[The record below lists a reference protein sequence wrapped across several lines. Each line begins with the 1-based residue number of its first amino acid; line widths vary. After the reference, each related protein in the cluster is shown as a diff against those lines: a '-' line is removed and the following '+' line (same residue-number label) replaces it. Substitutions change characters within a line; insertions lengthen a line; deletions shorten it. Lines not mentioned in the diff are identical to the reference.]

1 MSKNVFLYA
10 AFKQC
15 CNMYHKRNRVGLSSE
30 IAISLDILA
39 SGLLINIGRL
49 CSPLKFFMLS
59 NNKLF
64 CNLNQ

>member
-30 IAISLDILA
+30 IAIS
-39 SGLLINIGRL
+39 
-49 CSPLKFFMLS
+49 
-59 NNKLF
+59 
-64 CNLNQ
+64 